1 MRTRGFTLIELLIVV
16 LIIAI
21 LAAIAVPNFLEFQTR
36 AKVSRVKSDQR
47 SLATAVEAYY
57 VDNNEY
63 PAMGINND
71 SANGKFTGT
80 RARDRMVTF
89 RIRTPFGGS
98 ETFLHTL
105 TTPVSYVTS
114 LFSDPF
120 ASTKGALF
128 GYRQFAYTWILISY
142 GPDRDEQDGSD
153 HLNEVATVVLNPPQN
168 NRDSNFETTF
178 EITISQPS
186 SLYLATSNSRGGPGT
201 ALIYD
206 PTNGTT
212 SEGDV
217 VRIKQ

>member
-1 MRTRGFTLIELLIVV
+1 MKKGFTLIELLIVV

-63 PAMGINND
+63 PAMADQALG
-71 SANGKFTGT
+71 ANAKHTGT
-80 RARDRMVTF
+80 ACFNQMVTF
-89 RIRTPFGGS
+89 RIRNAT
-98 ETFLHTL
+98 ELHTL
-105 TTPVSYVTS
+105 STPISYITS

-120 ASTKGALF
+120 ASTRGAVF
-128 GYRQFAYTWILISY
+128 GYRQFSYTWILISY
-142 GPDRDEQDGSD
+142 GPDRDESTGSD
-153 HLNEVATVVLNPPQN
+153 HQNDTPVVQLTAN
-168 NRDSNFETTF
+168 NSIDSNFETTF
-178 EITISQPS
+178 VITIAQPS
-186 SLYLATSNSRGGPGT
+186 SEYMATINSNGSGN

-217 VRIKQ
+217 CRWKQ

>member
-1 MRTRGFTLIELLIVV
+1 MKKGFTLIELLIVV

-63 PAMGINND
+63 PAMARQ
-71 SANGKFTGT
+71 ANGANARFTGT
-80 RARDRMVTF
+80 GCYNDMVTF
-89 RIRTPFGGS
+89 RIRNT
-98 ETFLHTL
+98 TLLHTL
-105 TTPVSYVTS
+105 TTPVSYITS
-114 LFSDPF
+114 LFTDPF
-120 ASTKGALF
+120 AATKGAVF
-128 GYRQFAYTWILISY
+128 GYRQFSFTWILISY
-142 GPDRDEQDGSD
+142 GPDRDENTTGGD
-153 HLNEVATVVLNPPQN
+153 HRNDNPVTN
-168 NRDSNFETTF
+168 IVNGRDNNFETTF
-178 EITISQPS
+178 EIGIAQPS
-186 SLYLATSNSRGGPGT
+186 AAYLVTANSQGSGE